1 MLSNKKFIYIF
12 LGIIF
17 FVAALF
23 RFINLSSYPAGLHI
37 DEASLSYN
45 GYSLLLTGRDD
56 NGNLLPFYVDMFGDN
71 RPSGY
76 HYLTIVPIIIFGL
89 TEFATRFPGALF
101 GSITIFV
108 IYFLAQVLF
117 RNSAIGLLS
126 ALLIAI
132 SPWHIVLSRASA
144 EAVVALFLII
154 LGFALLIHGLRE
166 NKNKFIFWGAITA
179 SLSYFFYHT
188 PRVFVPMAFLVF
200 AAYLFPFWR
209 KEVKAIRV
217 KILLVFIFLSSL
229 VFCLVFIV
237 RGGTG
242 RYDQVNIFN
251 NFETKFFIGQ
261 ERQEDGLSHSPVLVS
276 RIVHNKITNF
286 SRIFLDNYLHYF
298 SGDFLFTKGGLP
310 IWYSVPRM
318 GLMYILELPFL
329 LFGAYVLLGSRSR
342 LQKLP
347 LVWLVIAPA
356 VAAVTMDDIP
366 NINRAI
372 VMVPVLEIIVAVG
385 IFNAVN
391 YFQKRKL
398 FFVGLTVLLFI
409 GNVFYFGHQYFVN
422 APVHDNWYRGDGFSK
437 MMEMVNQ
444 NYTKYDAVVISKS
457 EGGIY
462 PLVLFFSKYSP
473 KAYQEEGSSK
483 SNDYTGFGKFFFV
496 PQDCPSVQRSDK
508 TPRVKRTLYIDRG
521 NCPDSDTL
529 RNKRVDYVNR
539 LDATRAYRVV
549 YD

>member
-1 MLSNKKFIYIF
+1 MFNKKRFILIF
-12 LGIIF
+12 LGAIF
-17 FVAALF
+17 LIAVLF
-23 RFINLSSYPAGLHI
+23 RFINLNSYPAGLHV
-37 DEASLSYN
+37 DEASLGYN

-56 NGNLLPFYVDMFGDN
+56 NRNFLPLYVDMFGDN

-76 HYLTIVPIIIFGL
+76 HFLTIVPIIIFGL

-101 GSITIFV
+101 GSISIFV
-108 IYFLAQVLF
+108 IYFLTQVLF
-117 RNSAIGLLS
+117 KNRAISLLS
-126 ALLIAI
+126 ALLIAL

-154 LGFALLIHGLRE
+154 LGFALLIRGLQE
-166 NKNKFIFWGAITA
+166 NKNKFIFWGAAIV

-188 PRVFVPMAFLVF
+188 PRVFIPMAFLVF

-209 KEVKAIRV
+209 KEFKAIRL
-217 KILLVFIFLSSL
+217 KMLLVFIFLSGL
-229 VFCLVFIV
+229 VFCLVFFV

-242 RYDQVNIFN
+242 RYSQVNIFN
-251 NFETKFFIGQ
+251 NFETKFYIGQ
-261 ERQEDGLSHSPVLVS
+261 ERQEDGLSHSPVYVS
-276 RIVHNKITNF
+276 RIVHNKLTNF
-286 SRIFLDNYLHYF
+286 SRIFLDNYLNYF

-318 GLMYILELPFL
+318 GLMYVFELPFL
-329 LFGAYVLLGSRSR
+329 LFGIYMLLNNKNRMQR
-342 LQKLP
+342 LPIL
-347 LVWLVIAPA
+347 WLIIAPI
-356 VAAVTMDDIP
+356 VAAITMDDIP

-372 VMVPVLEIIVAVG
+372 VMVPALEIIVAVG

-391 YFQKRKL
+391 HLQKKKL
-398 FFVGLTVLLFI
+398 FYVGLATLLFL

-422 APVHDNWYRGDGFSK
+422 APMHDNWYRSDGFSK
-437 MMEMVNQ
+437 MMEIVNQ
-444 NYTKYDAVVISKS
+444 NYTKYDAVVMSKT

-462 PLVLFFSKYSP
+462 PLVLFFSKYNP
-473 KAYQEEGSSK
+473 KTYQEEGSSK

-508 TPRVKRTLYIDRG
+508 TPKVKRTLYIDRG
-521 NCPDSDTL
+521 SCPDSDAL
-529 RNKRVDYVNR
+529 LNKKVDYVSR
-539 LDATRAYRVV
+539 LDATGAFRVV